1 MAFDWQE
8 VGNDDEEPIDRGT
21 IAVGLAYVLPV
32 LLGVV
37 VAVVTRYWD
46 LLGFV
51 GLWLVL
57 GGILLMVL
65 RVRRMRAGRT

>member
-1 MAFDWQE
+1 MAFDWHE
-8 VGNDDEEPIDRGT
+8 VGDEGEEPTDRAT
-21 IAVGLAYVLPV
+21 LVLGLAYVVPA

-37 VAVVTRYWD
+37 VAVGTRYWD

-57 GGILLMVL
+57 GGILLMAL
-65 RVRRMRAGRT
+65 RVRRMRSGRT